1 MDETECSCNVSK
13 ALDYIGYGRSE
24 VTLRADAF
32 EKYVRNVLVPMWKD
46 WRDNIVCA
54 GSRAEGVA
62 DIMQCDNDSDMMT
75 VMKLWTCTEVHN
87 LQRLENLRN
96 QIVLEMVTDGVAPGY
111 TMLKCKE
118 KDRESLERD
127 FKKLDPGLKLDL
139 QVKDGQTFLSHHV
152 YKYKVHDDDV
162 VLAGPAVNISQPINM
177 IWTDSNKAETS
188 DIISTTD
195 FVQTIECTG
204 TSHLLRWKQRER
216 ICDWP
221 EQQLIEEIS
230 QMKGHL
236 VPVGIKSSDSDHLE
250 WRISFTEAEIKLI
263 RSLHDVM
270 LKVYILLKK
279 VAKLLLKPECSN
291 MTSYII
297 KNVVLWIAE
306 NTSNANLKSE
316 NLLEIVMKA
325 LSFLH
330 ASIRTERLPN
340 YMIAERNLL
349 CEKITQDEKEK
360 LIIVLDKVI
369 HNKAHVFV
377 KNFKIEFQELNVAME
392 EVISNPHETKDKIS
406 RRDVLLKLLIRLWE
420 GPKFTD
426 MIRGLVD
433 AAFKHARKNESFDI
447 LKTIKSEPSK
457 KRSEFIHEVASLIV
471 QDGLKHLLSQP
482 KDYIRSFVEVFKH
495 LTGINLTDIAED
507 LLMQMVGSLASRISK
522 PDLDNPS

>member
-13 ALDYIGYGRSE
+13 ALNYMGYGRSE
-24 VTLRADAF
+24 VTLRADF
-32 EKYVRNVLVPMWKD
+32 FDKYVRNVLVPRWKD
-46 WRDNIVCA
+46 WKDNIICA

-127 FKKLDPGLKLDL
+127 FKKLDPVLKLDL

-162 VLAGPAVNISQPINM
+162 DLAGPAVNISQTINM
-177 IWTDSNKAETS
+177 VWTDPNKAEIS
-188 DIISTTD
+188 DMINKTD

-204 TSHLLRWKQRER
+204 MSHLLRWKQRER
-216 ICDWP
+216 LCDWP

-230 QMKGHL
+230 QMKGHV

-250 WRISFTEAEIKLI
+250 WRICFTEAEIKLI

-279 VAKLLLKPECSN
+279 VAKLLLKPVCAN

-297 KNVVLWIAE
+297 KNVVLWTAE
-306 NTSNANLKSE
+306 ETPKEKLNSE
-316 NLLEIVMKA
+316 NLLEILMKA

-330 ASIRTERLPN
+330 GSVRTGHLKN
-340 YMIAERNLL
+340 YMIAERDLL
-349 CEKITQDEKEK
+349 FEKITQEEKEK
-360 LIIVLDKVI
+360 LIVVLDKAI
-369 HNKAHVFV
+369 HSKGHVFV
-377 KNFKIEFQELNVAME
+377 MNFKTEFQELNVAME
-392 EVISNPHETKDKIS
+392 EVNSNPQKTKDEIS
-406 RRDVLLKLLIRLWE
+406 RRDVLLKLLVRLWE

-433 AAFKHARKNESFDI
+433 AALKQAREKESFDL
-447 LKTIKSEPSK
+447 LKAIKSEPSK
-457 KRSEFIHEVASLIV
+457 KRSEFILEVASLLV
-471 QDGLKHLLSQP
+471 QDGLLHLLSLP
-482 KDYIRSFVEVFKH
+482 KDYLQSFAEVFKH
-495 LTGINLTDIAED
+495 LIGINLTIDVAND
-507 LLMQMVGSLASRISK
+507 LLKEIVNPSENVVSE
-522 PDLDNPS
+522 PDLD